1 MQRKEVN
8 KMNKTTKIKQVLL
21 LAIISSFSFACS
33 QDSHLELLE
42 EETIKAVIMGFRFN
56 YEYATP
62 GASLTYNYLWDGVSL
77 QDSQT
82 EAVRYYFSFLTEY
95 KESNNTY
102 YLAYLKQS
110 KISEYKSYLK
120 DYEQKNNHQDQ
131 NYHFVSYDNEKVID
145 GKYYFAHQK
154 LAKEDNNDVIYYS
167 SENIKDIVYKIDDYQ
182 LVFACLNKKAIIKKN
197 LSKDETIDKEI
208 NLYRRVE
215 LSFDNEKSSPK
226 EYIFETREKYNQE
239 NIKRDFDYI
248 GEKIEVYPESYKEK
262 EYGSFPTLGMENNN
276 IDSARADIIKENNDA
291 FVLLPRYMK
300 SNDAKVD
307 LLDEE
312 VVLQPNEDV
321 FGKHKKEFRE
331 AFRKEYNELEGLF
344 DYSKVIEIMK
354 IK

>member
-1 MQRKEVN
+1 MRK
-8 KMNKTTKIKQVLL
+8 TAKIKQALL
-21 LAIISSFSFACS
+21 LAVLSSFSFACS
-33 QDSHLELLE
+33 QENHLDLLE
-42 EETIKAVIMGFRFN
+42 DDAIKAGIMGFQFD
-56 YEYATP
+56 YEHATP
-62 GASLTYNYLWDGVSL
+62 GAYLTYNYLWDGTSL

-82 EAVRYYFSFLTEY
+82 EVVRYYFSFLTEY

-102 YLAYLKQS
+102 FLAYLKQS

-120 DYEQKNNHQDQ
+120 DYEQKNNHEDQ

-182 LVFACLNKKAIIKKN
+182 LVFACLSKKAVIKKN

-208 NLYRRVE
+208 TLYKRIE
-215 LSFDNEKSSPK
+215 LSFDNEKFSPK
-226 EYIFETREKYNQE
+226 EYIFDTREKYNQE
-239 NIKRDFDYI
+239 NIKRDFDYV
-248 GEKIEVYPESYKEK
+248 GEKIEAYPESYKEK
-262 EYGSFPTLGMENNN
+262 ECRSFPILGMENNN
-276 IDSARADIIKENNDA
+276 IDSVRANVIKKNDDTY
-291 FVLLPRYMK
+291 VLLPRYMK
-300 SNDAKVD
+300 SNNAKVD

-312 VVLQPNEDV
+312 TVLQPNEDV

-331 AFRKEYNELEGLF
+331 AFVKEYNDLEGLF